1 MRIEFIFLLIIT
13 LVIFCKNYKNYENY
27 TCRSKCTFEKLNNN
41 KAKCNM
47 SQYCNTNKEDC
58 IIPSNLEKCDINKD
72 AKRLHD
78 SKYDRDI
85 YNRRFS
91 YRFFDN
97 INLFTNR
104 NLDNH
109 CIN

>member
-1 MRIEFIFLLIIT
+1 MRSEFIFLLIIT
-13 LVIFCKNYKNYENY
+13 LIIFCLNNKKYENY

-41 KAKCNM
+41 KANCNM
-47 SQYCNTNKEDC
+47 SQYCNISDDDC
-58 IIPSNLEKCDINKD
+58 IINEKLNDCKHNID
-72 AKRLHD
+72 AKKLHD

-97 INLFTNR
+97 INLHTTTNL
-104 NLDNH
+104 NNH
-109 CIN
+109 CI